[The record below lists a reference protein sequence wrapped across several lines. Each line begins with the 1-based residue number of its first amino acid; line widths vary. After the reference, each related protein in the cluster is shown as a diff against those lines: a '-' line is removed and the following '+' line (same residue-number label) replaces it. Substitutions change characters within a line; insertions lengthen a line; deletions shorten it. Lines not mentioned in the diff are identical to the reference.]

1 MKSKVKMKNWIFP
14 KSEVFYRHVSLLINI
29 SAVLYAVVG
38 GALMLSA
45 TFGVFNFMAGWS
57 LPLVFLFFFLL
68 WALVYEAYGA
78 SALFL
83 LKRFFEGFRCR
94 LRPPAVCILY
104 KPKKPPEVPVL
115 GGFVFPGLFFT
126 AAFIIDEKSW
136 QHELQHVK
144 DAPLGA
150 VIRYFRGALFFTWF
164 VAMIVLKTVLTWLA
178 PLFSATVLTFILPY
192 AMESRAYRREGVPLP
207 AALEHIDAGRTSFI
221 GGLTRNHTFYLVLI
235 FWTAYQAVTY
245 GQPHPDLPP
254 NDVAMAVA
262 GGSALVLALVLRW
275 ALGVFTRRL
284 FGIDVGDLLFSSFVV
299 GAVFH
304 PLLGVLTSFLFS
316 WGLFGR
322 SKDAAVAAAVAALS
336 LFAVM
341 LPGLILTSV
350 LLL

>member
-1 MKSKVKMKNWIFP
+1 MKSKIEKLVFSM
-14 KSEVFYRHVSLLINI
+14 SEVFYRRVFLLINI

-38 GALMLSA
+38 IALMLSA
-45 TFGVFNFMAGWS
+45 AFGVLNFMAGWS
-57 LPLVFLFFFLL
+57 LPLVFLFFFLF

-78 SALFL
+78 AALFL
-83 LKRFFEGFRCR
+83 LKQFFEGFRCR

-104 KPKKPPEVPVL
+104 KPKKPPEAPAL

-136 QHELQHVK
+136 QHELQHVR

-150 VIRYFRGALFFTWF
+150 GIRYVRHALFFTWF

-178 PLFSATVLTFILPY
+178 PLLSATVLTAILPY

-235 FWTAYQAVTY
+235 LWTAYQAVIY
-245 GQPHPDLPP
+245 GQPHPDLTP
-254 NDVAMAVA
+254 NYAAMAVA
-262 GGSALVLALVLRW
+262 GSSALISALVLRW

-284 FGIDVGDLLFSSFVV
+284 FGIDVGDFLFSSFITGVV
-299 GAVFH
+299 LH
-304 PLLGVLTSFLFS
+304 PLLGVATSFLFS
-316 WGLFGR
+316 WAMFGKA
-322 SKDAAVAAAVAALS
+322 KDAAVAAAVAALS
-336 LFAVM
+336 LFVAM
-341 LPGLILTSV
+341 LPGLIWMSV
-350 LLL
+350 FLF

>member
-1 MKSKVKMKNWIFP
+1 M
-14 KSEVFYRHVSLLINI
+14 SEVFYRRVFLLINI
-29 SAVLYAVVG
+29 NAVLYAVVG
-38 GALMLSA
+38 IALMLLVA
-45 TFGVFNFMAGWS
+45 FGVFSFMAGWS
-57 LPLVFLFFFLL
+57 LPLVFLFFFLF

-136 QHELQHVK
+136 QHELQHVR

-150 VIRYFRGALFFTWF
+150 VIRYVRHALFFTWF

-178 PLFSATVLTFILPY
+178 PLLSATVLTAILPY

-207 AALEHIDAGRTSFI
+207 AALEYIDAGRTSFI

-235 FWTAYQAVTY
+235 LWAGYQAVIY
-245 GQPHPDLPP
+245 GQPHPDLTP
-254 NDVAMAVA
+254 NYAAMAVA
-262 GGSALVLALVLRW
+262 GGSALVFALVLRW

-284 FGIDVGDLLFSSFVV
+284 FGIDVGDFLFSSFIA
-299 GAVFH
+299 GAVLH
-304 PLLGVLTSFLFS
+304 PLLGVFTSFLFS
-316 WGLFGR
+316 WAMFGKA
-322 SKDAAVAAAVAALS
+322 KDAAAAAALAALS

-341 LPGLILTSV
+341 LPGLVWMLM